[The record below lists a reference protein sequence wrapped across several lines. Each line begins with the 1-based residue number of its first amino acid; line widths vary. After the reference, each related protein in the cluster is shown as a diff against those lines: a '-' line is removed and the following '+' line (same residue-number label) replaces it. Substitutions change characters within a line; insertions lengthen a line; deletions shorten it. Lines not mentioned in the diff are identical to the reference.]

1 MREGRDN
8 SAPAGQDDRSR
19 WGRVKFAGGRL
30 SAMWVAAPV
39 GLILAAALALVFVV
53 THNVGP
59 NPTVVGIAVT
69 FTMLWP
75 CTALIWALIVDRDT
89 VRGSTTNPEQS
100 VESVWYDR
108 AASGALTDTILTT
121 GLGTAAIAFASI
133 EIPAVI
139 ALAAV
144 ILIAMVSFG
153 VRYFIQQRQS

>member
-1 MREGRDN
+1 M
-8 SAPAGQDDRSR
+8 
-19 WGRVKFAGGRL
+19 KFGGGRL

-59 NPTVVGIAVT
+59 NPTVGGIAVT
-69 FTMLWP
+69 FTMLWA

>member
-1 MREGRDN
+1 M
-8 SAPAGQDDRSR
+8 
-19 WGRVKFAGGRL
+19 
-30 SAMWVAAPV
+30 AAPV

-59 NPTVVGIAVT
+59 NPTVGGIAVT
-69 FTMLWP
+69 FTMLWA

>member
-1 MREGRDN
+1 
-8 SAPAGQDDRSR
+8 
-19 WGRVKFAGGRL
+19 
-30 SAMWVAAPV
+30 MWVAAPV
-39 GLILAAALALVFVV
+39 SLILAAALALVFVV
-53 THNVGP
+53 TYNVGP
-59 NPTVVGIAVT
+59 NPTVGGIAVT
-69 FTMLWP
+69 FTMLWA